1 MNRKAL
7 KASKTGLLLTAGAL
21 LLLSAAPASAG
32 FGQNGEDTSQMMS
45 RINQLENQ
53 LQTLSRAVYRGES
66 KPLPMGASGGAAG
79 GSQPVYSND
88 DMTGG
93 GSADAGANED
103 RLSQL
108 EARQRQMTGDIE
120 KLGYDL
126 QQIKTRLDRMASDS
140 MVRQSDGGGA
150 SYTAP
155 DSGSSSRSTPYSPAT
170 NGVESP
176 RGKVLGTITTDNMPD
191 NPGALYDDAFNDI
204 RDAKYESAA
213 TKFSAFMKNYK
224 THPLAA
230 NAQYWLAETYYV
242 RQDYKTGA
250 KLFAQNYQDYPQGPK
265 ASASLLKL
273 GLALSKLGKKD
284 DACLSFQQLKKQ
296 FPGDTTPEVRRAQQ
310 EMKTLGCAG

>member
-21 LLLSAAPASAG
+21 LLLSGSPATAG
-32 FGQNGEDTSQMMS
+32 FGQNGEDTSQLMS

-66 KPLPMGASGGAAG
+66 KPLPMGA
-79 GSQPVYSND
+79 QPVYSND

-93 GSADAGANED
+93 GGNAGANED

-126 QQIKTRLDRMASDS
+126 QQIKSRLDRMASDQ
-140 MVRQSDGGGA
+140 MVQSSGGGGA

-155 DSGSSSRSTPYSPAT
+155 DSGSSSSGRSTPYSPSSS
-170 NGVESP
+170 GGESP

>member
-21 LLLSAAPASAG
+21 LLLSAAPATAG

-66 KPLPMGASGGAAG
+66 KPLPMGA
-79 GSQPVYSND
+79 QPVYGND

-93 GSADAGANED
+93 GNPGANED

-126 QQIKTRLDRMASDS
+126 QQIKTRLDRMASDN
-140 MVRQSDGGGA
+140 MVRGSDGSGA

-155 DSGSSSRSTPYSPAT
+155 DSGSSGSGRSTPYSPAS

-176 RGKVLGTITTDNMPD
+176 RGKVLGTLTTNNMPD

>member
-21 LLLSAAPASAG
+21 LLLSGSPATAG
-32 FGQNGEDTSQMMS
+32 FGQNGEDTSQLMS

-53 LQTLSRAVYRGES
+53 LQTLSRAVYRGEG
-66 KPLPMGASGGAAG
+66 KPLPMGA
-79 GSQPVYSND
+79 QPVYSND

-93 GSADAGANED
+93 GNAGANED

-126 QQIKTRLDRMASDS
+126 QQIKSRLDRMASDQ
-140 MVRQSDGGGA
+140 MVQSSGSGGA

-155 DSGSSSRSTPYSPAT
+155 DAGSSSSDRSTPYSPAS
-170 NGVESP
+170 NGTGGESP

-213 TKFSAFMKNYK
+213 TKFSAFMKSYK